1 MLRQCYRARPGVGG
15 GYIFRGD
22 YDITEPGKDASLTT
36 VDLADWRASL
46 RHPGT
51 KIQLTAILYGT
62 ELKKLEDAEEGLE
75 CPGCKRMV
83 ALPEEALAA
92 AKKQSKVQ
100 KAKEEAERIKWEI
113 ENARRAKFK
122 EEYEREQAMKNGGAV
137 EEVSKEGDE
146 APKEGDKAP
155 KEEDD
160 SVPKEGDGALKEEEK
175 VLEVFNKFEW
185 WALRLCPFRQYC
197 TDSHGL

>member
-1 MLRQCYRARPGVGG
+1 MLRQYYTAIPGTGG

-62 ELKKLEDAEEGLE
+62 ELKKMEDVEEGLE
-75 CPGCKRMV
+75 CPGCAKRV
-83 ALPEEALAA
+83 TLPEEALEA
-92 AKKQSKVQ
+92 AKQQSKVQ
-100 KAKEEAERIKWEI
+100 KAKEEADRVKREI
-113 ENARRAKFK
+113 DMARRAKFQAQ
-122 EEYEREQAMKNGGAV
+122 YEREQAMKNGGAV

-146 APKEGDKAP
+146 VEKDKD
-155 KEEDD
+155 E
-160 SVPKEGDGALKEEEK
+160 VLKEGDGASNEEEK
-175 VLEVFNKFEW
+175 VPEVFDKFEW
-185 WALRLCPFRQYC
+185 WASYL
-197 TDSHGL
+197 SHFY